1 MPARSGPFDEVTIT
15 RPGGPVRGRR
25 RQFCSTLQDFRP
37 AKPHQNPEPSCRVA
51 AQKRSSYLNGRVIR
65 VFHRVDY
72 EVNHVTQIL
81 MTFFVSSPDGLP
93 LLGHMYL
100 EDSPSST
107 EEGRHMKRPLGP
119 TVARWGLGE
128 TLLQARRAAGLER
141 EDAARRLGCSVS
153 KVQNIENGES
163 RIVIAELEK
172 LLSIYGVTDP
182 EQVER
187 CMELRQLGT
196 QRGWWSKYGR
206 LPKPFME
213 FLGIESAA
221 KQIEIFEP
229 LMITGLMQTRAYAL
243 AHEAA
248 VTPEQTAEQVEKQV
262 NLRMDRQKQVLKPDD
277 RPEIWVVYDES
288 EVLPSR
294 LAIEIVR

>member
-1 MPARSGPFDEVTIT
+1 
-15 RPGGPVRGRR
+15 
-25 RQFCSTLQDFRP
+25 
-37 AKPHQNPEPSCRVA
+37 
-51 AQKRSSYLNGRVIR
+51 
-65 VFHRVDY
+65 
-72 EVNHVTQIL
+72 
-81 MTFFVSSPDGLP
+81 
-93 LLGHMYL
+93 
-100 EDSPSST
+100 
-107 EEGRHMKRPLGP
+107 MKRPLGP